1 MIMGKRRDI
10 TKPTRINLYATTKYL
25 STATRDELG
34 IRIPFDVYLQDP
46 LVNKNDPKFGFDKDF
61 FVNWE
66 PGISDGP
73 TSARFA
79 VVDYNADTGTI
90 IPMAIW
96 DEKQEAFLAPN
107 KTILNRKNAKLPQ
120 FHQVNVWAV
129 LLRALSFF
137 EEPNGLGR
145 CIPFGFEGNR
155 LIVLPHAGY
164 GKNAY
169 YDRKSKS
176 LQFYYFDKEDDGER
190 IYTCLS
196 TDIINHEFGHALLDG
211 IRPYYYVSSLIQTGA
226 FHEFIGDLTAIL
238 IILRNNDF
246 RGKIAVETNGVI
258 SEATHLTS
266 LAEEFGSAVS
276 DNPYLRSAINELTMT
291 DISDTDGPHKV
302 SQVLTGA
309 MFDIIKELTDHYIN
323 VRKRTFKEGFYNAV
337 NRMQRTAIQP
347 LDLLPPVDVTFRDY
361 ALAVLRAEELSNPTD
376 PHNYYEMMLNIF
388 VNRKILNKEDK
399 AELLEPRYLYAST
412 NFPKLDVYHDIG
424 DISRSRAT
432 AYRFLDD
439 NRNKLFIP
447 FYQDVI
453 VADLYDANKYSD
465 RATRLPRQIILEY
478 IWRQD
483 VVLNGKQFEE
493 FEGENTSM
501 LCGGTLVF
509 DDKGNILSWFRK
521 PGSIGGKGKNWEE
534 ENKAGKKRLSDFLND
549 LAIRIQTGQIGAVLG
564 SSKGI
569 VDSLVPP
576 VTVSKQDGVLKFE
589 LSPHLN
595 LNEEDH
601 KHFKGGKQWQVSS

>member
-1 MIMGKRRDI
+1 MGKRRDI
-10 TKPTRINLYATTKYL
+10 TKATRLTLYAASKYL
-25 STATRDELG
+25 STGARDELG
-34 IRIPFDVYLQDP
+34 LRIPFDVYLQDP
-46 LVNKNDPKFGFDKDF
+46 YVNKNDPKFGFDDGF

-66 PGISDGP
+66 PGIADGP

-96 DEKQEAFLAPN
+96 DEKQEAFLAPD
-107 KTILNRKNAKLPQ
+107 KTILNRKNANLPQ

-129 LLRALSFF
+129 LQRALTFF
-137 EEPNGLGR
+137 EEGSGLGR
-145 CIPFGFEGNR
+145 RIPFGFEGNR

-176 LQFYYFDKEDDGER
+176 LQFYYFDQDDER

-196 TDIINHEFGHALLDG
+196 TDIINHEFGHAVLDG
-211 IRPYYYVSSLIQTGA
+211 VRPYYYESSLVQTGA

-238 IILRNNDF
+238 IILRNNNF
-246 RGKIAVETNGVI
+246 RGTIAADTKGDI
-258 SEATHLTS
+258 STAAQLTS

-276 DNPYLRSAINELTMT
+276 DNPYLRTAVNKMTMA
-291 DISDTDGPHKV
+291 DISDTDGPHKI
-302 SQVLTGA
+302 SEVLTGA
-309 MFDIIKELTDHYIN
+309 MFDIIKDLTRHYIN
-323 VRKRTFKEGFYNAV
+323 DRKHTAPRAFWFAV
-337 NRMQRTAIQP
+337 DRMQRTAIQP

-376 PHNYYEMMLNIF
+376 PYKYYEMMLNVF
-388 VNRKILNKEDK
+388 VKRGILSNKDK
-399 AELLEPRYLYAST
+399 TELLAPRYVYDSP
-412 NFPKLDVYHDIG
+412 NLDVYHDIG

-439 NRNKLFIP
+439 NRDKLFIP
-447 FYQDVI
+447 ANQDVI
-453 VADLYDANKYSD
+453 VADLYDANKYLSQ
-465 RATRLPRQIILEY
+465 ANRLPRQIILEY
-478 IWRQD
+478 IWRED
-483 VVLNGKQFEE
+483 IVLSGKRFGE
-493 FEGENTSM
+493 FEGQSTTM

-521 PGSIGGKGKNWEE
+521 PGSVGGEGDKWEA
-534 ENKAGKKRLSDFLND
+534 ENVAGQKRLKDYLDD
-549 LAIRIQTGQIGAVLG
+549 LAKRIQSGQVGAVLG
-564 SSKGI
+564 SSKGM
-569 VDSLVPP
+569 VGSLVPP
-576 VTVSKQDGVLKFE
+576 VTVTKQDGILKFE

-595 LNEEDH
+595 LNGEDH
-601 KHFKGGKQWQVSS
+601 EHYKGGKQWQVSS